1 MSSNDAKT
9 KQTESKIMGAA
20 DAVSA
25 VIDAVTTKSA
35 DAVREAAAKFNED
48 TKSDIRSLGDAS
60 GRTPLH
66 LVRPKHRPC
75 TSYSRGEEIHGTPT
89 TSRPTAARSGFLLL
103 MMCLQWGETSRGR
116 QSAWIGMTPYRLIIW
131 YALLTKQNN

>member
-1 MSSNDAKT
+1 
-9 KQTESKIMGAA
+9 MGAA

-89 TSRPTAARSGFLLL
+89 TSRPTAARSGFLLKRPGPTGKRERRTS
-103 MMCLQWGETSRGR
+103 CARCVGPSDGE
-116 QSAWIGMTPYRLIIW
+116 P
-131 YALLTKQNN
+131 